1 MPWRA
6 VRLSLIIIAAI
17 IGIIGGPS
25 KVAVLFEPEPLA
37 PLPHETHE
45 TNPPREQEPHNV
57 LQEPQIDVRL
67 IRS

>member
-1 MPWRA
+1 
-6 VRLSLIIIAAI
+6 
-17 IGIIGGPS
+17 
-25 KVAVLFEPEPLA
+25 VAVLFEPEPLA